1 MTADASFKSKILHHR
16 VTTTP
21 ATDKRDDQ
29 SSSRH
34 TVQVKL
40 VFSFFYSMKTFQKP
54 MEPAY
59 KQQKEEKLQQ
69 RSYVLDTGPDPFP
82 YRRNKPNMQENSLL
96 HYYKQIDDREDFDE
110 IEEPGFEL
118 ADFSYAGKIEPVR
131 TFGGTKQLGA
141 IRAFTRTLC
150 KDDLTFVDINE
161 LVTLDPVPTR
171 IPLHQFKLQQQA
183 LEKQANKN
191 EALQEKIL
199 KSYEQQIPPCIK
211 RPVSELEDYIT
222 LEPREETR
230 DYLNS
235 RNISREMLHGT
246 PIDAMI
252 KCTPPSQVTQFQ
264 AMSRENTPV
273 TVVHHQ
279 SALQHVVEESFQ
291 DNGGYT
297 LSLRGWFLNHLI
309 RLNPLERSLV
319 YLNLSFNSFEEFPP
333 ALWHCKMLK
342 VLKLRDNPITE
353 IPPEIRELSR
363 LKIVMLS
370 FCKIEK
376 ISKEFC
382 ELPAL
387 VYCDLSYNY
396 LSEVRP
402 EFGQL
407 KTLKYL
413 NLSGNQLRGFPKQ
426 MMKLNLERVKFKN
439 NFMRVAFWKD
449 FKLVKRDDE
458 IKEENHNSED
468 EEFSCDICGSSAGS
482 NSYTVLRPCSEIWG
496 KTKVPFL
503 MKCCGWDCA
512 QTANAV
518 QSATELS

>member
-1 MTADASFKSKILHHR
+1 
-16 VTTTP
+16 
-21 ATDKRDDQ
+21 
-29 SSSRH
+29 
-34 TVQVKL
+34 
-40 VFSFFYSMKTFQKP
+40 

-59 KQQKEEKLQQ
+59 KDQKEQKLQQ
-69 RSYVLDTGPDPFP
+69 RSYILDTGPDPFP
-82 YRRNKPNMQENSLL
+82 YRPGKPNMQENSLL
-96 HYYKQIDDREDFDE
+96 DYYKQIDDRAEFGE
-110 IEEPGFEL
+110 LIEPEFEL
-118 ADFSYAGKIEPVR
+118 ANFSHAGQIKPVR

-150 KDDLTFVDINE
+150 KDDLTYVDINE

-171 IPLHQFKLQQQA
+171 IPQHQFKLQQQA
-183 LEKQANKN
+183 LEKQAEKN

-199 KSYEQQIPPCIK
+199 KSYNQQILGSQT

-222 LEPREETR
+222 IEPMEETR

-235 RNISREMLHGT
+235 RMISREMLNGT
-246 PIDAMI
+246 PMDAMI
-252 KCTPPSQVTQFQ
+252 KCSPQKQQPQFQ
-264 AMSRENTPV
+264 AMSRGNTPV
-273 TVVHHQ
+273 NIVHHQ
-279 SALQHVVEESFQ
+279 SALQHVVEESLQ

-319 YLNLSFNSFEEFPP
+319 YLNLSFNSFEEFPQ
-333 ALWHCKMLK
+333 ALFSCKMLK
-342 VLKLRDNPITE
+342 VLKLRDNPISE
-353 IPPEIRELSR
+353 IPAEIKELSR
-363 LKIVMLS
+363 PKILMLS

-376 ISKEFC
+376 IPKEFC
-382 ELPAL
+382 ALPAL

-396 LSEVRP
+396 LSEIRP

-449 FKLVKRDDE
+449 FKLEKRDDQ
-458 IKEENHNSED
+458 IEEETHNSDED
-468 EEFSCDICGSSAGS
+468 ELCCDICGAAAGS

-503 MKCCGWDCA
+503 IKCCGWECA
-512 QTANAV
+512 QTANAAG
-518 QSATELS
+518 SATDLS